1 MFKMNLFA
9 YFIIILSFLE
19 QLSCFIICMSILTL
33 STTYF
38 LNLYKLSAR
47 EVFETPKN
55 DPLVPK
61 VMI

>member
-1 MFKMNLFA
+1 
-9 YFIIILSFLE
+9 
-19 QLSCFIICMSILTL
+19 MSILTL